1 MSPSRRGTGPRGLS
15 TEAIHDAGI
24 AVMEETG
31 EAGFTVRKVAA
42 RAGCD
47 PMTVLY
53 HAGSKE
59 RLQRA
64 MIDRITGQLPQL
76 PPDAPWQSRLRT
88 LARGYRALALRYPRT
103 FKLMPRVMNSG
114 PADAAMTEMTFQAL
128 VDAGVPDRQVP
139 ALCWGLH
146 ASIIGLCL
154 GEVGGMSTP
163 ASTGELAELA
173 ALPADRF
180 PHTRRFADFY
190 ARLEPA
196 DVFEH
201 TLDALLAGVAQI
213 AERAR

>member
-1 MSPSRRGTGPRGLS
+1 MSPSGRGTGPRGLS
-15 TEAIHDAGI
+15 SDAIHDAAI
-24 AVMEETG
+24 AVMEDCG
-31 EAGFTVRKVAA
+31 EAGFTIRKVAA

-53 HAGSKE
+53 RTGSKE
-59 RLQRA
+59 GLQRA
-64 MIDRITGQLPQL
+64 MIDRITGEM
-76 PPDAPWQSRLRT
+76 PPLAPHAAWQSRLRG
-88 LARGYRALALRYPRT
+88 LARGYRALALRYPQT

-114 PADAAMTEMTFQAL
+114 PADAVLTEMTFQAL
-128 VDAGVPDRQVP
+128 VDAGVPQRQVP
-139 ALCWGLH
+139 TLCWGLH

-163 ASTGELAELA
+163 ASTEELVELA

-201 TLDALLAGVAQI
+201 TLEALLAGVALV
-213 AERAR
+213 AEQAR